1 MRRKRRQRGQSK
13 RTEHAIQRAWQRARI
28 YKECGTIEVLGAK
41 FDIVEEH
48 MSPTPLEIRRARQGV
63 RWNLRKLILNT
74 RQREKNERQRRRI
87 RWTIEAEDDAIESG
101 AWDID
106 ESHFA
111 EQMEATYAG
120 N

>member
-13 RTEHAIQRAWQRARI
+13 KTEHAIQRAWQRACI
-28 YKECGTIEVLGAK
+28 HKECGAIEVLGVK
-41 FDIVEEH
+41 IDIVETNT
-48 MSPTPLEIRRARQGV
+48 SPSPVEIRRARQSV
-63 RWNLRKLILNT
+63 PWNLRKLILNV
-74 RQREKNERQRRRI
+74 RQREKTERRRRRI
-87 RWTIEAEDDAIESG
+87 KWTVEEEDDAIESG

-111 EQMEATYAG
+111 EQMEAIYAG